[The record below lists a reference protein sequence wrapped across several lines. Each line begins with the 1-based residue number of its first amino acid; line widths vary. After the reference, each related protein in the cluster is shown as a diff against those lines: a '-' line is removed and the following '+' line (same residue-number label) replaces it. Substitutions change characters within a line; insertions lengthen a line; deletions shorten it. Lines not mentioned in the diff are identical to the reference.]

1 MSELIENAKLAKH
14 ASLKLASL
22 SSEIKNKVLLDIASL
37 IDNKKEEIFA
47 ENEKDVVEAKEKSI
61 DESLVK
67 RLKLNEDKIKE
78 MIQGLKDLSKL
89 EDPVGSTQ
97 ETVQLDERF
106 NLYKV
111 STPLGVVGAIF
122 ESRPDALVQ
131 IFALCFKSG
140 NASFLKGGSEA
151 KYSNR
156 KLHSLIREVTDKV
169 VDNATILIESR
180 EDVSEMLK
188 LTDYVDL
195 VIPRGSNKF
204 VKFIQENSKIP
215 VLGHSEGL
223 CHAYVDKEVNIKQA
237 LKVVYD
243 AKTQYAAACN
253 AIETLLV
260 HKDVAAEFIPLIGYM
275 FKKNNVEMRGD
286 EGARALYEMK
296 EASEEDW
303 STEYND
309 YIISIKIV
317 NDINEAIQ
325 HINKYGSKHSELIMT
340 TNKENAKKFEK
351 EVDASSVMWNCST
364 RFADGFRYGKGAET
378 GISTGKIHAR
388 GPVGLEGLVIYKYL
402 LEGNGQTVK
411 EQTKLGYKH
420 KKLDKKWQG

>member
-97 ETVQLDERF
+97 ETVQLDEGF

-223 CHAYVDKEVNIKQA
+223 CHAYIDKEVNIKQA

-275 FKKNNVEMRGD
+275 FKNNNVEMRGD